1 MEELE
6 KLKKENLHLRCVM
19 LEAAKEIN
27 AFWETHAPCDG
38 LGPHRLVDY
47 LSGRLKV
54 DSQDNPYPQNVKQLN
69 EKKPC

>member
-27 AFWETHAPCDG
+27 AFWEVHAPCDG
-38 LGPHRLVDY
+38 LGPHRLIDY
-47 LSGRLKV
+47 LNGKLKV
-54 DSQDNPYPQNVKQLN
+54 DDKNNPYPQNIEQLS